1 MSTIGA
7 SMTDVRTPRLDA
19 RLHARLC
26 AVAARLRR
34 FVLVEGLCGVVGFLV
49 LAGVFQFVVDYA
61 SRGMRWSMRAAL
73 LAVILLVAARLVW
86 LYVWR
91 PLRVHIGPADI
102 AHLVERRFPHLAS
115 SLISAVRF
123 AAGEVGA
130 AAVNSRTLMA
140 AVVAGA
146 GQRAGE
152 VDFDVVIDARRAR
165 RSTAVA
171 GGLLLA
177 VLTGGLL
184 APDMARLW
192 WQRSVLLQ
200 DVPWPRRT
208 RLVVENRDGTLFGA
222 RGDDVV
228 IHATAEGVQP
238 REVEMQYRTVSGAQG
253 REAMVTVGNPGSYR
267 YRYTFKNA
275 QEDLTFSLRGGD
287 DRTEEFTL
295 RLLERPRVV
304 ETALEVT
311 PPGYTRLEKL
321 TLGDGQRA
329 VQVLK
334 GATVAIR
341 VRTNKPVVTAV
352 LRAGDN
358 DAALALEDGE
368 RLVARVSPA
377 ETTTYHF
384 HLVDEVGLE
393 NRHPVRFSI
402 RVLRDDPPIARL
414 KLRGAGEMVTTEA
427 LLPIE
432 VEFADT
438 HGLAEVALAY
448 ERLPQGGA
456 MQPVALNGFA
466 PHATHFATSV
476 NWAVAESGAVAG
488 ERLIFRARAA
498 DFDDVSGPNE
508 AQSPEVAL
516 RVVTRDEMLAE
527 LARREQEARMD
538 FERMVDAQEQVRGG
552 LLSALDRYE
561 RSGDTAALAAEVGAL
576 ERRQRS
582 LAASVNIIRQG
593 FERILEEM
601 KVNQLDT
608 SDERER
614 LGNGIIAPLGQLARR
629 DMVVAADTQRL
640 WGRDGAPEVAARVDP
655 QQAEIVT
662 KMRAVLATMIQW
674 EGYQEVVNLLRDI
687 VRLQGEL
694 NAETKKAFESE
705 GGDVFDD

>member
-1 MSTIGA
+1 MPA
-7 SMTDVRTPRLDA
+7 SMPNTRTPPLEARLDA
-19 RLHARLC
+19 RLRV
-26 AVAARLRR
+26 VAARLRR
-34 FVLVEGLCGVVGFLV
+34 YVLVEGLSGVVAFLL

-61 SRGMRWSMRAAL
+61 SRGVRWSMRAAL
-73 LAVILLVAARLVW
+73 LAVILLIAVRLLW
-86 LYVWR
+86 LHVWR

-102 AHLVERRFPHLAS
+102 AHLVERRFPQLSS

-130 AAVNSRTLMA
+130 ASANSPALMA

-146 GQRAGE
+146 GQRVGE
-152 VDFDVVIDARRAR
+152 TDFDVVVDARRAR
-165 RSTAVA
+165 RSAAGT
-171 GGLLLA
+171 GGLLLVA
-177 VLTGGLL
+177 LAACLL

-200 DVPWPRRT
+200 DVSWPRRT
-208 RLVVENRDGTLFGA
+208 RLVVESRDGTLFGA
-222 RGDDVV
+222 RGDDVI
-228 IHATAEGVQP
+228 IHASAEGVQP
-238 REVEMQYRTVSGAQG
+238 REVEMLFSTASGARG

-287 DRTEEFTL
+287 DRTEEYTL

-304 ETALEVT
+304 ETALEVS
-311 PPGYTRLEKL
+311 PPAYTRLPTLK
-321 TLGDGQRA
+321 LGDGQRA
-329 VQVLK
+329 AQVLK

-341 VRTNKPVVTAV
+341 VRTNKPVVSAT

-358 DAALALEDGE
+358 EVAPSVEDGD
-368 RLVARVSPA
+368 RLLARVSPT

-393 NRHPVRFSI
+393 DRHPARFSI

-414 KLRGAGEMVTTEA
+414 KMRGAGEMVTPEA
-427 LLPIE
+427 VLPIE
-432 VEFADT
+432 LEFADT
-438 HGLAEVALAY
+438 HGLAEVALTY

-456 MQPVALNGFA
+456 MQSIGLSGFA

-476 NWAVAESGAVAG
+476 NWVVAESGAAAG

-508 AQSPEVAL
+508 AQSPEVPL
-516 RVVTRDEMLAE
+516 RVVTRDELLAE

-538 FERMVDAQEQVRGG
+538 FERIVDAQEQVRGG

-561 RSGDTAALAAEVGAL
+561 RSGDTAALAAEVGPL

-582 LAASVNIIRQG
+582 LAASVNIIRQQ

-601 KVNQLDT
+601 RVNQLDT
-608 SDERER
+608 REERER
-614 LGNGIIAPLGQLARR
+614 LGDGIIAPLAQLARR
-629 DMVVAADTQRL
+629 EMVIAADTQRQ
-640 WGRDGAPEVAARVDP
+640 WGRDGSSEVAARVDP

-662 KMRAVLATMIQW
+662 QMRSVLATMIQW

-694 NAETKKAFESE
+694 NVETKKAFESE